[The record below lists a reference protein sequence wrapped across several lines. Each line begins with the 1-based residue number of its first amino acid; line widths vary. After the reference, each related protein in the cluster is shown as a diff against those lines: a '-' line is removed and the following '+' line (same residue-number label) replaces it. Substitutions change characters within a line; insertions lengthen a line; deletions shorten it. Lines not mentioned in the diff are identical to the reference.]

1 MACAAGGSLAKTH
14 RDSTESLL
22 LQRSENYS
30 PLRWAQDISKF
41 CGFAKD
47 PVLAFPIVNS
57 FQSTESSSH
66 NVSPVFPF
74 QRVVSGSLKAFLQ
87 RLQDASPFKRGTCE
101 VIPDSELSESGQ
113 LGHLNSVDSE
123 GSRSIELESFHSPEP
138 PSFSQELVE
147 TSQSLPKYS
156 FSDISETAK
165 EMIQNIQK
173 RYASQHAD
181 SRLLHSLTPAS
192 TLLSDSEDSPHGPC
206 PLIFD
211 SQCSLLQENPV
222 EEESVEGK
230 KIGELTPEIE
240 GEESKAFYKST
251 EALKKAKIAGVFKSW
266 DEELSS
272 ASAEEG
278 IPSLPTLNFFSN
290 GETASKNLLS
300 RSRQQ
305 VTMHQIQPKVLL
317 STTMLTTINESWE
330 APLVEWPD
338 GLSPIYRKIV
348 VCEEGRKDTRSAE
361 AVDVWPCT
369 GFTSCPILLF
379 SNLSCAAIS
388 PPTRLT
394 SYLTSSITHK
404 FLTHTVAWLSC
415 GFEHCA
421 LVTGLGQVYTWGY
434 GASGCLG
441 HGDTNSHAVP
451 RLIQGLSEAQYI
463 DCGGFHT
470 AVVTEK
476 GEIWTWGRADV
487 HQLGLP
493 SKRLL
498 KDDMG
503 YVALIPTRIEEFIKR
518 GKVIRGVACGE
529 AHTLVLDSEGRL
541 YSFGWAEDGQLGL
554 PIDRLKEGQMSYE
567 IGEIPALRKQRIVK
581 VAAGALFSACLT
593 EEGRVYVWGNGEQG
607 QLGLGSTLKRADLPT
622 LQQDLREEVLD
633 LICGENSLICITRSG
648 KAYGWGQGVAG
659 RFSEPGFQPGTDLVS
674 FAPRLL
680 ANVDIAHRLV
690 VPKRE
695 EKAKA
700 AVLDFN
706 QALNAKLAALQD
718 WEDSV

>member
-1 MACAAGGSLAKTH
+1 MACGAGGGRSKVH
-14 RDSTESLL
+14 SDSAESFV
-22 LQRSENYS
+22 LQRSDNYT
-30 PLRWAQDISKF
+30 PLRWAQDLSKF
-41 CGFAKD
+41 SSFGKD
-47 PVLAFPIVNS
+47 PVLAFPIVSS
-57 FQSTESSSH
+57 FQSTEPSSH
-66 NVSPVFPF
+66 CVSPVLPF
-74 QRVVSGSLKAFLQ
+74 QRVSSGSLRTFLQ
-87 RLQDASPFKRGTCE
+87 RLQESSPFRRGPCE
-101 VIPDSELSESGQ
+101 VLPDSSLSESMHQ
-113 LGHLNSVDSE
+113 GHLNSVDSA

-147 TSQSLPKYS
+147 TSQSLPKHS
-156 FSDISETAK
+156 FSDISQTAK

-181 SRLLHSLTPAS
+181 SHLLHSLTPAS
-192 TLLSDSEDSPHGPC
+192 TLLSDSEDSPQGPC
-206 PLIFD
+206 PRIFD
-211 SQCSLLQENPV
+211 SQCSLLRENV
-222 EEESVEGK
+222 TEESVEGK
-230 KIGELTPEIE
+230 KIGVLTPEIE

-266 DEELSS
+266 EEELSS

-290 GETASKNLLS
+290 GETASKNLLA

-317 STTMLTTINESWE
+317 STTMLTTINESLE
-330 APLVEWPD
+330 VPLVEWPD

-348 VCEEGRKDTRSAE
+348 VCEEGEKEKRSAE

-369 GFTSCPILLF
+369 GFTSCPSLLF
-379 SNLSCAAIS
+379 SNLTCTAIS
-388 PPTRLT
+388 PSSRLT
-394 SYLTSSITHK
+394 SYLTSSITYKLLSHS
-404 FLTHTVAWLSC
+404 VAWLSC

-421 LVTGLGQVYTWGY
+421 LVTGYGQVYTWGY

-451 RLIQGLSEAQYI
+451 RLVQSLSEIQYI

-470 AVVTEK
+470 AVVSEK
-476 GEIWTWGRADV
+476 GELWTWGRADV

-493 SKRLL
+493 AKRLL

-503 YVALIPTRIEEFIKR
+503 YVALVPTRVDEFVKR
-518 GKVIRGVACGE
+518 GKAIRGVACGE
-529 AHTLVLDSEGRL
+529 AHTLALDSDGRL

-554 PIDRLKEGQMSYE
+554 PLDRLKDGQMSFE
-567 IGEIPALRKQRIVK
+567 IGEIPALRKQRVVK

-593 EEGRVYVWGNGEQG
+593 EEGRMYIWGNGEQG
-607 QLGLGSTLKRADLPT
+607 QLGLGSTIKKADLPT
-622 LQQDLREEVLD
+622 LQQALKEEVLD
-633 LICGENSLICITRSG
+633 LICGENSVICITKSG
-648 KAYGWGQGVAG
+648 KAHGWGQGVAG
-659 RFSEPGFQPGTDLVS
+659 HFSESTFEPGTDLVS
-674 FAPRLL
+674 YVPKLL
-680 ANVDIAHRLV
+680 ASVDIAHRLV

-695 EKAKA
+695 EKKRA

-706 QALNAKLAALQD
+706 QALSAKLLDLQD
-718 WEDSV
+718 YEDSA